1 MDVQQI
7 KTILDAHGSWL
18 RNEVGGV
25 RADLRD
31 ADLRGADLRDADLR
45 GANLQGANLQGANLQ
60 GADLYG
66 ANLQCANLQGADL
79 RGADL
84 QGANL
89 RGADLRGAD
98 LQGANLRGA
107 DLQGADLRDADLDFS
122 AWPLW
127 CGSQD
132 AIVDARIA
140 SQLAAHFCVLVCDD
154 PAYQAARKALLPF
167 ACTSHRA
174 EDLGLVEI

>member
-45 GANLQGANLQGANLQ
+45 GANLQ
-60 GADLYG
+60 G